1 MNNGHKPIRYIDN
14 IVPTTQEA
22 NVSQE
27 NANQVSAV
35 KTANAK
41 INKSSRNEVE
51 LVLQISFSTF
61 CFVRLLR
68 ISFSIFIKIIL
79 FHSSLFIDNATISA
93 FNSLPRT
100 YSVSSTTH
108 LKLL

>member
-41 INKSSRNEVE
+41 VNKNSRNEVE
-51 LVLQISFSTF
+51 LVL
-61 CFVRLLR
+61 
-68 ISFSIFIKIIL
+68 
-79 FHSSLFIDNATISA
+79 
-93 FNSLPRT
+93 
-100 YSVSSTTH
+100 
-108 LKLL
+108 